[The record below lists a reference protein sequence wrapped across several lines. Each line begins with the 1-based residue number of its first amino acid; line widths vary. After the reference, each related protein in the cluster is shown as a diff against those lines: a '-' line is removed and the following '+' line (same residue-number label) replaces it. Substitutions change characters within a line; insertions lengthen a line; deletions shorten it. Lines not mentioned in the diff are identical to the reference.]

1 MSDKKTIKPAVKAT
15 ETPVE
20 AVKEPETIIEPSK
33 EPEPVVEPVIAPEP
47 EPTPEPV
54 KPVEPQISDAQKQ
67 KMAAEILSS
76 AGVGAVAGGVEFGN
90 SRKSVKEMIMDY
102 FRPTDLVRIHNP
114 FSWHIGWAYSH
125 PDEEVVETDG
135 SATRRVY
142 PGKPKTRILMAGQS
156 IVIPGW
162 EAYIALDRFY
172 KQWCQTEEQG
182 KLTVAMNSPVYFQK
196 FMGMVYDGIHDPNA
210 GQDTTIT
217 MDARTALEHDLGLI

>member
-1 MSDKKTIKPAVKAT
+1 MSDKKTTKPAVKAT

-47 EPTPEPV
+47 V
-54 KPVEPQISDAQKQ
+54 KPVEPQISDAEKQ
-67 KMAAEILSS
+67 KMTAEILSS

-102 FRPTDLVRIHNP
+102 FRPTDLVKIHNP

-125 PDEEVVETDG
+125 PDEERVETDG

-156 IVIPGW
+156 VVIPGW
-162 EAYIALDRFY
+162 EAYIGLDRFY

-196 FMGMVYDGIHDPNA
+196 FMGMVYDGVYDPND
-210 GQDTTIT
+210 GQETTVT